1 MCNAN
6 HQPAND
12 KRERA
17 NRAEPHVFDGSGNDG
32 VSMSLRGNDS
42 LVLNN
47 LGAHIINRT
56 SLLADLLLQFAM
68 RGDHLL
74 TGQGI
79 SEETVIVG
87 LDIQLDRGAGQG
99 QSAVTVSLIGSPGVV
114 FRGVRIGGGT
124 GGVGEAGSGADG
136 EELLVC
142 RRVCGHTKA
151 PG

>member
-1 MCNAN
+1 MCTAN

-17 NRAEPHVFDGSGNDG
+17 NRAETHVFDGSGNDG

-47 LGAHIINRT
+47 LGAQIINRT

-74 TGQGI
+74 TGLGI
-79 SEETVIVG
+79 NAHRQFDAVRNY
-87 LDIQLDRGAGQG
+87 IQ
-99 QSAVTVSLIGSPGVV
+99 SLPPYS
-114 FRGVRIGGGT
+114 
-124 GGVGEAGSGADG
+124 G
-136 EELLVC
+136 EE
-142 RRVCGHTKA
+142 
-151 PG
+151 